1 MVIVEEKMKKCK
13 SCGGITPHFRNNK
26 KSSGF
31 MLLVHFF
38 LTIGTGGLWL
48 IMAVLWK
55 ILTTKF
61 GGWRCSECGKKGAI
75 W

>member
-1 MVIVEEKMKKCK
+1 MIVVEEKMKKCK

-38 LTIGTGGLWL
+38 LTIGTGGY
-48 IMAVLWK
+48 
-55 ILTTKF
+55 
-61 GGWRCSECGKKGAI
+61 G
-75 W
+75 